1 MDDVNFA
8 EARDW
13 IVLLHT
19 FTVSE
24 LADCM
29 MIDSTVAQRYVFA
42 AEFWGII
49 ENTHDYVNGTPA
61 GYEALYSYVPLPPGP
76 RFHPHRLPE
85 WKATPGCYSI
95 AMARGTP
102 VRLRNERDLRRTLST
117 PGARAKEKQRQKRY
131 ERMMETV
138 AKRKE
143 ARKAKESRPK
153 AMTSGKRKAMAMAD
167 ARAKRRM
174 EKHKGR
180 MFE

>member
-29 MIDSTVAQRYVFA
+29 LIDHAVAQRYVFA

-49 ENTHDYVNGTPA
+49 ENTKDYVNGTEA

-76 RFHPHRLPE
+76 RFHPHRSPE
-85 WKATPGCYSI
+85 WLSTPGCYSL
-95 AMARGTP
+95 APRRGMP
-102 VRLRNERDLRRTLST
+102 VRLRNERELRRTLST
-117 PGARAKEKQRQKRY
+117 PGARAKEKQRDNRY
-131 ERMMETV
+131 KKMMEKV
-138 AKRKE
+138 QARKE
-143 ARKAKESRPK
+143 AHKIKETRPK

-167 ARAKRRM
+167 ARARKRI